1 MLLEMSKKI
10 KKKKMK
16 SKRNEP
22 IKCRLIQEC
31 PDSWRHR
38 LNLQHQISTKF
49 PQSLLIWS
57 LQTHTYSSALSWM
70 ESAVPD
76 LSQFLLLTTICPSV
90 HLPFFFWSVRTS
102 WNAFVNPSVSWSTR
116 KMSHCCS
123 AIRDNISY
131 HLTMTH
137 TKTNT
142 NKDKHKNKYKVLQ
155 RPNVCYIFE
164 KHGVQGIQI
173 WHQVKTKT

>member
-1 MLLEMSKKI
+1 MQTDTGVSRQLEAPTESAA
-10 KKKKMK
+10 
-16 SKRNEP
+16 
-22 IKCRLIQEC
+22 
-31 PDSWRHR
+31 PDF
-38 LNLQHQISTKF
+38 HQISTIPPHLK
-49 PQSLLIWS
+49 PSD
-57 LQTHTYSSALSWM
+57 THIFISTLVNGISSTRPLP
-70 ESAVPD
+70 VP
-76 LSQFLLLTTICPSV
+76 FLLTTICPSV

-173 WHQVKTKT
+173 

>member
-1 MLLEMSKKI
+1 MQTDTGVSRQLEAPTESAA
-10 KKKKMK
+10 
-16 SKRNEP
+16 
-22 IKCRLIQEC
+22 
-31 PDSWRHR
+31 PDF
-38 LNLQHQISTKF
+38 HQISTIPPHLKPSDKNIF
-49 PQSLLIWS
+49 ISTLVNGISSTRPLPVPF
-57 LQTHTYSSALSWM
+57 THNHLFTYRS
-70 ESAVPD
+70 
-76 LSQFLLLTTICPSV
+76 
-90 HLPFFFWSVRTS
+90 FFGSIRTS
-102 WNAFVNPSVSWSTR
+102 WNTFVNPSVSWSTR

-155 RPNVCYIFE
+155 RPNVFYIFE

-173 WHQVKTKT
+173 